1 MCEQRGPGPG
11 CDDDG
16 RPARAKAW
24 AFPDTA
30 AGAGAGSARR
40 SGSRSRPRPWLPTNL
55 ELTDLERTD
64 FHLAGAQSAHHR
76 ISNRE
81 AADRERPHC
90 RGSQRQRRHDRRCDG
105 SGSDDL
111 RADEAAAD
119 GGSVGLVPNAL
130 RPIHDGS
137 LSSISVSFSSSR
149 PSRQPCRSA
158 ASVPAGTRAR
168 DGVRPRSGQLKRD
181 RFGARRPDRRVT
193 PGRDYLTRYKGK
205 WAIHLTAT
213 SRVLKSL
220 TSTVG
225 FRGWVAVCGRGNEMG
240 GANGCTAEGPGRSVD
255 NGALAQSTNSN
266 ATTCKPETR
275 PRPPQVATL

>member
-11 CDDDG
+11 YDDDG

-90 RGSQRQRRHDRRCDG
+90 RGGQRQRRHDRRCDG

-119 GGSVGLVPNAL
+119 GGSVGPVPNAL
-130 RPIHDGS
+130 RPIHDSS
-137 LSSISVSFSSSR
+137 LSSIFCVVQFIPAEPPTVQVSR
-149 PSRQPCRSA
+149 I
-158 ASVPAGTRAR
+158 RAR
-168 DGVRPRSGQLKRD
+168 RHQ
-181 RFGARRPDRRVT
+181 
-193 PGRDYLTRYKGK
+193 
-205 WAIHLTAT
+205 
-213 SRVLKSL
+213 
-220 TSTVG
+220 
-225 FRGWVAVCGRGNEMG
+225 
-240 GANGCTAEGPGRSVD
+240 GPGRRPAPRGGSQADPV
-255 NGALAQSTNSN
+255 GARHDPTAGHS
-266 ATTCKPETR
+266 R
-275 PRPPQVATL
+275 PGLPDPQ